1 MAPAQHAYA
10 AGDLLTITGQNY
22 NKNVTFDL
30 YLLHEQRALT
40 TNLASLAFMLSDQ
53 QTLSSVDKRITECRY
68 RGYLRPVDDDG
79 YGQFQRPGQPTEDLE
94 GR

>member
-10 AGDLLTITGQNY
+10 AGDLLTISGQNY

-40 TNLASLAFMLSDQ
+40 TNLASLALMPFDQ
-53 QTLSSVDKRITECRY
+53 QICPASVSGLT
-68 RGYLRPVDDDG
+68 
-79 YGQFQRPGQPTEDLE
+79 
-94 GR
+94 